1 MQVFDHRLWKRL
13 LSVIDDIV
21 DRPEMV
27 AGLNDVI
34 NSDSALFEPNRMCF
48 EDKTR
53 LLLWKLTPF
62 NVVGIVGKFD
72 LRSVIDAAF

>member
-1 MQVFDHRLWKRL
+1 M
-13 LSVIDDIV
+13 IDDIV

-53 LLLWKLTPF
+53 LLL
-62 NVVGIVGKFD
+62 
-72 LRSVIDAAF
+72 